1 MQENLQV
8 NSIVLCKDIMK
19 NNSTKWKWA
28 FFISITVCLAV
39 IVFMAYGLLDQ
50 GITITYMSD
59 GYERTEKDLDHLAGI
74 FPKNYDK
81 KDILYLLR
89 KNNPDAFIVEDKCT
103 VQLNGLRFEFDQNGK
118 LKNINTRA
126 EYSSEY
132 ECESTEQPH

>member
-1 MQENLQV
+1 MN
-8 NSIVLCKDIMK
+8 

-28 FFISITVCLAV
+28 FFISIAVFVTV
-39 IVFMAYGLLDQ
+39 IVFMGYGLLDQ

-59 GYERTEKDLDHLAGI
+59 GYERTENDLNRLAEI
-74 FPKNYDK
+74 FPKNYNK

-89 KNNPDAFIVEDKCT
+89 KNNPDAFIVEDECA
-103 VQLNGLRFEFDQNGK
+103 VQINGLRFEFDQNGK